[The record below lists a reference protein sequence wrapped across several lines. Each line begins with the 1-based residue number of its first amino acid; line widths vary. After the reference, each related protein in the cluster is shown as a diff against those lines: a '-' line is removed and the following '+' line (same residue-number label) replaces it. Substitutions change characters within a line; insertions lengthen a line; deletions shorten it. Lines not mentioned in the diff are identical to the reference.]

1 MRAIRSPRCRVGIQP
16 TPLREAPSYSDSD
29 ASQPHPPAIPACA
42 AASRSQGWIP
52 AFTAKEV
59 ARLFSV
65 LSACTRSRSR
75 LITPAP
81 HPASPRKEA
90 GRGDCRPRHFGP
102 KDSEKP
108 PRRSPRKQYGLGPLS
123 PPLCGERC
131 GEGPGDW
138 PRLFNFR
145 LAFPA
150 VPPQCPSA
158 EENVR
163 ADVTRL
169 RGFDTYWPPR
179 SLSRRGGKRSLVWA
193 GAMWLARA
201 RYSEGDN
208 SCPIQ
213 PCGDCSSSR
222 RSRCC

>member
-1 MRAIRSPRCRVGIQP
+1 MRAIRSPPCRVGIQP

-65 LSACTRSRSR
+65 LSACTRLRSR
-75 LITPAP
+75 LITHAP

-90 GRGDCRPRHFGP
+90 GRGDGKPQFTTNAH
-102 KDSEKP
+102 EKP
-108 PRRSPRKQYGLGPLS
+108 SGRPSANSRRRCPLS

-138 PRLFNFR
+138 PPLFNFGC
-145 LAFPA
+145 ATPMP
-150 VPPQCPSA
+150 V
-158 EENVR
+158 
-163 ADVTRL
+163 
-169 RGFDTYWPPR
+169 
-179 SLSRRGGKRSLVWA
+179 RRGEHACIR
-193 GAMWLARA
+193 
-201 RYSEGDN
+201 
-208 SCPIQ
+208 
-213 PCGDCSSSR
+213 
-222 RSRCC
+222 